1 MNPLHLY
8 RRLRRKKQLESDMAA
23 EMEHHL
29 ELLTE
34 RHRAVGLSPQEARFA
49 ALREFGNVASVQE
62 RAREVRTWTWFE
74 QLGQDL
80 RYAVRTLAKARG
92 FTAVAALTLALGI
105 GSTTAIFSV
114 IYGVL
119 LDPYPYAK
127 SAEIWAPELR
137 DPKTGRGAGLR
148 MTDYLEMCRLPAT
161 ASAMAT
167 AYTTATLSG
176 GINPELIQAPR
187 VTGSAFEF
195 LGVPPL
201 LGRGLTP
208 ADIQPDGKPQ
218 PVTVISFRLW
228 QRLFNGDPT
237 VLGRTLV
244 LNDEPHVIVGVMPPR
259 FGWYTNSGLWLPL
272 PTTDLQMGVRT
283 IVRFKP
289 GVTKEVASAQLLD
302 LLKAQARLAPGRF
315 PGEGFNAWFNN
326 YLHVTVASGQMQQS
340 LLLLLGAV
348 GFLLLIACTNVAN
361 LQLARGAGRSQEI
374 AVRLALGAS
383 RARVGRQ
390 LLTESV
396 LLAVTGGLI
405 GVGIAHALVHV
416 AVQLMPVNFVP
427 NEARIA
433 LNGWVLLGSSLLA
446 VLTGIVSGLFPAWQ
460 CTRPDL
466 NKALKEGSQ
475 GADRYAGNR
484 TRSALVVV
492 QVALSLVLL
501 VGASLMTMSFVRA
514 VGIGESFHADRLLL
528 LRVPLAEKR
537 YTTYEQ
543 RLVFARDFT
552 DRMRALPGVT
562 LAGIGVPPGVESRSG
577 VEIPGQPKPAEGLY
591 LNFIGAE
598 YPGLYGLAL
607 KSGRLFTA
615 QDIERRERVALI
627 SESAA
632 KLWADGESPLGRT
645 INVDGLVG
653 GGAANLPAPGA
664 VKQVTIVGVIAD
676 FPTFGPLKP
685 PPQTIFVP
693 HTLRA
698 AASRAFVLRTA
709 VEPATLL
716 NTVRGELRAM
726 DQEQPMLNP
735 VTFEELIEEDAAAP
749 RFNMALFAVL
759 AGMALALAA
768 AGIYS
773 VLAFAVAQRSREIGI
788 RMALGAQRG
797 DVQRLFLGRG
807 AVLIGLGM
815 LAGLALSVGLGRLVY
830 HQISDVGSLDPI
842 SVLLATALLG
852 GLAFLACLLPA
863 RRATKVDPLIALRS
877 E

>member
-1 MNPLHLY
+1 MSEEMRHHVELQTELN
-8 RRLRRKKQLESDMAA
+8 RKAGMDA
-23 EMEHHL
+23 E
-29 ELLTE
+29 
-34 RHRAVGLSPQEARFA
+34 EARYA
-49 ALREFGNVASVQE
+49 ALRQFGNVAVIQE
-62 RAREVRTWTWFE
+62 RAREQRGFIWLE

-80 RYAVRTLAKARG
+80 AYAVRTLVKARG

-105 GSTTAIFSV
+105 GATTAIFSV

-137 DPKTGRGAGLR
+137 DTKSGRGVGLR
-148 MTDYLEMCRLPAT
+148 MVDYLEMSRLPAT

-167 AYTTATLSG
+167 VYTNVTLSG
-176 GINPELIQAPR
+176 SINPEVIPAPR

-195 LGVPPL
+195 LGVTPL

-208 ADIQPDGKPQ
+208 ADIQPDGRPQ

-228 QRLFNGDPT
+228 HRLFNADPA

-272 PTTDLQMGVRT
+272 PTTDLQMGVRPV
-283 IVRFKP
+283 IRLKP

-302 LLKAQARLAPGRF
+302 LLKEQARLAPGRF
-315 PGEGFNAWFNN
+315 PKDGFSAWFSN
-326 YLHVTVASGQMQQS
+326 YLNTTVASGQMRQS

-348 GFLLLIACTNVAN
+348 FFLLLIACTNVAN

-396 LLAVTGGLI
+396 VLAVTGGLI

-416 AVQLMPVNFVP
+416 AVQLIPENFVS
-427 NEARIA
+427 NEARIT
-433 LNGWVLLGSSLLA
+433 LNGWVLLVSSLLA
-446 VLTGIVSGLFPAWQ
+446 VLAGIVSGLFPAWQ

-466 NKALKEGSQ
+466 NKALKEGGQ
-475 GADRYAGNR
+475 GSGRSAGNR

-501 VGASLMTMSFVRA
+501 VGANLMTTSFVRA
-514 VGIGESFHADRLLL
+514 IGVGERLEADRMLL

-537 YTTYEQ
+537 YVTYEQ
-543 RLVFARDFT
+543 RLNFAREFM
-552 DRMRALPGVT
+552 DRIHALPGVT
-562 LAGIGVPPGVESRSG
+562 RVGIGLSPGVDSRSS
-577 VEIPGQPKPAEGLY
+577 VEIPGQPTPTDGLY
-591 LNFIGAE
+591 LNYIDAE
-598 YPGLYGLAL
+598 YPGLFGLAL
-607 KSGRLFTA
+607 KAGRLFTA

-632 KLWADGESPLGRT
+632 KLWANGENPVGRT
-645 INVDGLVG
+645 ITVDGLVG
-653 GGAANLPAPGA
+653 GGGANLPAPGA
-664 VKQVTIVGVIAD
+664 VKQVTIIGVLAD

-685 PPQTIFVP
+685 PPQTVFVP

-698 AASRAFVLRTA
+698 ATKRAFVLRTA
-709 VEPATLL
+709 VEPSTLL

-726 DQEQPMLNP
+726 DKEQPMLNP

-773 VLAFAVAQRSREIGI
+773 VLAYAVAQRSREIGI
-788 RMALGAQRG
+788 RMALGARSG
-797 DVQRLFLGRG
+797 DVRRLFLGRG
-807 AVLIGLGM
+807 AVLIGLGV
-815 LAGLALSVGLGRLVY
+815 LFGLALSAGLGRIII
-830 HQISDVGSLDPI
+830 HQIPDVGSIDPL
-842 SVLLATALLG
+842 SVCLATGLLG
-852 GLAFLACLLPA
+852 ALAFLACLLPA
-863 RRATKVDPLIALRS
+863 LRAAKVDPMLVLRA